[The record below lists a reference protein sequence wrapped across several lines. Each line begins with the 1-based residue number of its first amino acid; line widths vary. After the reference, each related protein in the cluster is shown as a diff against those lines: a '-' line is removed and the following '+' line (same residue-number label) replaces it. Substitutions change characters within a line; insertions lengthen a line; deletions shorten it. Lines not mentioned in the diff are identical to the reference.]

1 MEKFKI
7 KIEDD
12 DYNVVI
18 NDVENNKASVE
29 VNGKSYTVE
38 IEKEEVAKTL
48 IHHNFSPQ
56 HETATATRKP
66 ATRKP
71 VTQGQGNTL
80 NSPLPGTILKVGAA
94 IGQQVKTGDVVLI
107 MESMKMEN
115 NISANC
121 DGTIKNVFVTV
132 GQSVMQGESLVE
144 IG

>member
-7 KIEDD
+7 KIEND
-12 DYNVVI
+12 DYTVVI
-18 NDVENNKASVE
+18 NDLENNKASVE
-29 VNGKSYTVE
+29 VNGKPYTVE

-56 HETATATRKP
+56 QETAP
-66 ATRKP
+66 AARKP
-71 VTQGQGNTL
+71 VTQQGRRNTL

-94 IGQQVKTGDVVLI
+94 IGQQVKTGDVILV